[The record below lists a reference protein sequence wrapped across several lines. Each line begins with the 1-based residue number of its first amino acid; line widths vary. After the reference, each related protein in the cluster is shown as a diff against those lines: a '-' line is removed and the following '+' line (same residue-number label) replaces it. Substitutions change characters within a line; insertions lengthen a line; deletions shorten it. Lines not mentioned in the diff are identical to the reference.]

1 MIFAVWSYMLSP
13 TVIKILW
20 KNYELEKIILKFWHD
35 FKHLAP
41 NWWINDSSLFHV
53 NLLGWICSLS
63 GGLKLVA
70 FSPKFFSTQG
80 DHMSIFIPV
89 ISKITYF
96 NILLLLCLQWGQDVI
111 CFSFYFLFFF
121 YSLLSQ
127 INHFSDT
134 HCTNITSG
142 DNLEKLICVFIQLR
156 PYLQYF
162 WITSLISIHT

>member
-111 CFSFYFLFFF
+111 CFSFYVLFFSILF
-121 YSLLSQ
+121 YLKSTIFLILTVQ
-127 INHFSDT
+127 ILPVV
-134 HCTNITSG
+134 IT
-142 DNLEKLICVFIQLR
+142 
-156 PYLQYF
+156 
-162 WITSLISIHT
+162 